1 LDLDITPFDI
11 PLAQW
16 VETFV
21 DYLSANFSAFFGAI
35 ADIILYLYNAVNW
48 LFQTPPSLLIILV
61 FALLAWRLKGWGFAL
76 FSALSLWFLDIL
88 GLWSHTM
95 STLSLVIAAVLVA
108 VVIGLPTGIAAAF
121 YINVYFFDYFLTPIN
136 SQVDKILKRVQG
148 FTPSTNEN
156 AQIVPFKVNIN
167 FMFIFGNSYAH
178 LYTHSFKDL
187 FQQPNSFI

>member
-1 LDLDITPFDI
+1 MDLDITPFDI

-76 FSALSLWFLDIL
+76 L
-88 GLWSHTM
+88 
-95 STLSLVIAAVLVA
+95 
-108 VVIGLPTGIAAAF
+108 
-121 YINVYFFDYFLTPIN
+121 
-136 SQVDKILKRVQG
+136 
-148 FTPSTNEN
+148 
-156 AQIVPFKVNIN
+156 
-167 FMFIFGNSYAH
+167 
-178 LYTHSFKDL
+178 
-187 FQQPNSFI
+187 